1 MSIEIKIL
9 QPDEENL
16 LNSVAPDIFDDPLD
30 VERTR
35 EFLKDPR
42 HHLVVAID
50 QAQVVGFISAVHYV
64 HPDKPNPEL
73 WINEVGVAPTHHGQ
87 GIGKALMKSLLN
99 LARELNC
106 SEAWVLTERTNLAAM
121 KLYASAGGQEA
132 PIDTV
137 MFNFF
142 LSDTSKE

>member
-9 QPDEENL
+9 SENEESI
-16 LNSVAPDIFDDPLD
+16 LNHIAPDVFDDPLD
-30 VERTR
+30 GARTR

-87 GIGKALMKSLLN
+87 GIGKAMMKSLLN

-106 SEAWVLTERTNLAAM
+106 SEAWVLTERTNLPAM
-121 KLYASAGGQEA
+121 KLYASTGGQEA
-132 PIDTV
+132 PINAV

-142 LSDTSKE
+142 LGDTSK

>member
-9 QPDEENL
+9 SENEESV
-16 LNSVAPDIFDDPLD
+16 LNHIAPDVFDDPLD

-50 QAQVVGFISAVHYV
+50 QAQVVGFISAGHYV

-87 GIGKALMKSLLN
+87 GFGKAMMKSLLN
-99 LARELNC
+99 LACELNC
-106 SEAWVLTERTNLAAM
+106 SEAWVLTERTNLPAM

-132 PIDTV
+132 PINAV

-142 LSDTSKE
+142 LSDTSK

>member
-9 QPDEENL
+9 SENEESI
-16 LNSVAPDIFDDPLD
+16 LNHIAPNVFDYPLD

-87 GIGKALMKSLLN
+87 GIGKAMMKSLLN

-106 SEAWVLTERTNLAAM
+106 SEAWVLTERTNLPAM
-121 KLYASAGGQEA
+121 KLYASTGGQEA
-132 PIDTV
+132 PINAV

-142 LSDTSKE
+142 LSDTSK

>member
-1 MSIEIKIL
+1 MAIEIKIL
-9 QPDEENL
+9 YEDEASV
-16 LNSVAPDIFDDPLD
+16 LNYIALDVFDNPLD

-64 HPDKPNPEL
+64 HPVKPNSEL

-87 GIGKALMKSLLN
+87 GIGKAMMKSLLN

-142 LSDTSKE
+142 LSDTTK